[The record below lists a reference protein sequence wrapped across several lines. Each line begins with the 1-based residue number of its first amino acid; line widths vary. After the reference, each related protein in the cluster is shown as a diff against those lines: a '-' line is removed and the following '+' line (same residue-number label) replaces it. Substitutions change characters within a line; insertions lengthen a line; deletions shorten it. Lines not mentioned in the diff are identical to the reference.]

1 MGPLQRAMSPLE
13 QGAHAGHR
21 PQGSRPC
28 SAPSAPRLQAA
39 TLLPPLQCHR
49 LGDQDAAATAGLPSH
64 ELWAFRLPPLCTDPP
79 GPRLRQGRLG
89 SGWPSLFSYRLGLF
103 GATPGY
109 RSPSSLAPHLVLGN
123 WVPWGRGWQT
133 GQCEEAMPV
142 VPLMGS
148 ATVVWHCHLPPGGWQ
163 GNLHGP
169 GSWGRDRSHSSA
181 TASTPW
187 VHQELS
193 PCSATEAWSSL
204 PSPSPSHMARLVPLG
219 ATIPQPHRARP
230 VPVFPGLPHPPRLP
244 RRHHQDP
251 GSRIASCAACRA
263 LWYHL
268 RFRDASEVALLSGGA
283 GVGDSPR

>member
-1 MGPLQRAMSPLE
+1 MCLEISTKRSRIKTHKQKHKRSQWLRSCSPAPSSASRQVGLLLGPLQRAMSPLE

-39 TLLPPLQCHR
+39 TLLPRLQCHR

-142 VPLMGS
+142 VPLMGLS
-148 ATVVWHCHLPPGGWQ
+148 HCCV
-163 GNLHGP
+163 
-169 GSWGRDRSHSSA
+169 A
-181 TASTPW
+181 
-187 VHQELS
+187 
-193 PCSATEAWSSL
+193 L
-204 PSPSPSHMARLVPLG
+204 PSAPRGVAGQFAWPRQLG
-219 ATIPQPHRARP
+219 EGQKS
-230 VPVFPGLPHPPRLP
+230 L
-244 RRHHQDP
+244 
-251 GSRIASCAACRA
+251 
-263 LWYHL
+263 
-268 RFRDASEVALLSGGA
+268 
-283 GVGDSPR
+283 